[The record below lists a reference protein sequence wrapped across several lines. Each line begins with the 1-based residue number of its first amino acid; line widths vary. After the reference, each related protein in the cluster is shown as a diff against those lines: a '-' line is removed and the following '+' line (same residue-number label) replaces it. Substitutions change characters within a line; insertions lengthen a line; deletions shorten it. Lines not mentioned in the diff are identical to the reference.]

1 MRSLIPVLV
10 YGNLVAI
17 AIALLVQAQP
27 KPAPVPVPVD
37 DQALRCSCGNR

>member
-10 YGNLVAI
+10 YGNLAAI